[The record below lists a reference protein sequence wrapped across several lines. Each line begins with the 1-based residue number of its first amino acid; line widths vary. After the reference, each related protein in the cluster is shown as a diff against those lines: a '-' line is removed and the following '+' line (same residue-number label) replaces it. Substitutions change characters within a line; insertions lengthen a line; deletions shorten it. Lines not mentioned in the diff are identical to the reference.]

1 MKKEMRK
8 QVDIG
13 IRYLFRVVSYF
24 SVVALAAMLIF
35 IFYQG
40 IIPFVSSTAPSIR
53 LVTEH
58 IPEIQVNGSTY
69 VNHRTFI
76 DVPSKDDEIAI
87 SFEHQGEHIDFQ
99 LELNPDKTNPE
110 QAVRFPASLA
120 EQVTSPEANTYTI
133 TFPGGLPGL
142 EKKIHINIPEP
153 PYRFLA
159 FLLGDEWRPVYR
171 KLYGILPMITATLLT
186 TFGAVLLGVPIA
198 LLASVMIAEFLSPK
212 SALFVR
218 SSIDLLAGIPSVVYG
233 FFGLMII
240 VPIIQRVFGSA
251 SGSSLLAAVI
261 VLSIMILPTV
271 ISITITSL
279 EAVPESYREAS
290 LALGA
295 TKMQTSWRIVFPA
308 ARSGILAGGILG
320 TSRAVGETMAV
331 ILVAG
336 NSPQFPSSLT
346 DSVRTMTATIAL
358 EMGYS
363 AGRHNQMLFSI
374 GVILFVI
381 ICVLNGIIMKLKQH
395 MLEDA

>member
-1 MKKEMRK
+1 MKRITRK
-8 QVDIG
+8 RVDIG
-13 IRYLFRVVSYF
+13 IRYLFRVTSYF
-24 SVVALAAMLIF
+24 SVVALAAMMIF

-40 IIPFVSSTAPSIR
+40 IIPFVSPTAPTIR

-58 IPEIQVNGSTY
+58 ISEIQINGTTY
-69 VNHRTFI
+69 IDHRTFI
-76 DVPSKDDEIAI
+76 YIPSEDEEIRI
-87 SFEHQGEHIDFQ
+87 KFVNRSEDIDFK
-99 LELNPDKTNPE
+99 LEINSDKKDPE
-110 QAVRFPASLA
+110 LAIRFPSHLA
-120 EQVTSPEANTYTI
+120 DQVTSPEANNYTI
-133 TFPGGLPGL
+133 TFPGTLVGL
-142 EKKIHINIPEP
+142 EQRIHISIPEP
-153 PYRFLA
+153 PYSVSA
-159 FLLGDEWRPVYR
+159 FLFGDDWRPVYR
-171 KLYGILPMITATLLT
+171 KLYGILPMIAATLVT
-186 TFGAVLLGVPIA
+186 TLGAILLGVPVA
-198 LLASVMIAEFLSPK
+198 LLTSVMIAEFLTSK
-212 SALFVR
+212 SSFLIR

-233 FFGLMII
+233 FFGLMMI

-271 ISITITSL
+271 ISIAITSL

-295 TKMQTSWRIVFPA
+295 TKMQTSWKIVFPA
-308 ARSGILAGGILG
+308 ARSGILAGIILG

-381 ICVLNGIIMKLKQH
+381 ICVLNGIIMKLKHH
-395 MLEDA
+395 MLEEK